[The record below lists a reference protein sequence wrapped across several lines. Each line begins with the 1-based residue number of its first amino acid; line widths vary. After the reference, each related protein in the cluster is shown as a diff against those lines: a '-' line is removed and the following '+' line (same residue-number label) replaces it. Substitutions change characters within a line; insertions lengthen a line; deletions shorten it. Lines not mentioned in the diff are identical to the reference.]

1 MAGARGGRLGAGRLP
16 PCPFSGDPAND
27 RPGSCRKSSMMKT
40 RHTLTLL
47 VLVALVVP
55 GLTGC
60 RAWRRGATAGATSHN
75 GSRAA
80 EAVDL
85 GNRLKEQGLDEQALK
100 EFERAIEINPTMT
113 TAYMGAGDIYR
124 DRGDF
129 ESAEKHYA
137 DAARTAP
144 DEFDPNYW
152 HGYALQM
159 LNRITEAVRAY
170 LRALSIRP
178 DDFNAN
184 LNLATSYLQLG
195 ENTQAVIY
203 AERAVRINPDDG
215 PARVNLGA
223 AYANAGRHAEAI
235 EQYEAAAEKMPLT
248 TELLL
253 NLAESQGK
261 VGRYAEMA
269 GTIREVIRQSPSA
282 LAYER
287 LGSALFRLGKYDDA
301 LDSFR
306 ESAKLDENHY
316 PAYNGVGVCLL
327 NQYLWSNKQ
336 NIGALDEARNA
347 LRRSLQIERDQPRI
361 AELLTRYGR

>member
-1 MAGARGGRLGAGRLP
+1 MNARQILTLATIAALVGPGLAGCRSGGGRGTAPRGTAVSSARAG
-16 PCPFSGDPAND
+16 
-27 RPGSCRKSSMMKT
+27 
-40 RHTLTLL
+40 
-47 VLVALVVP
+47 
-55 GLTGC
+55 
-60 RAWRRGATAGATSHN
+60 
-75 GSRAA
+75 

-85 GNRLKEQGLDEQALK
+85 GQRLREQGLMDQALR

-124 DRGDF
+124 ERGDY
-129 ESAEKHYA
+129 ESAERQYA
-137 DAARTAP
+137 DAVRTAP
-144 DEFDPNYW
+144 GEFDPNYW

-159 LNRITEAVRAY
+159 LNRVTEAVRAY

-178 DDFNAN
+178 EDFHAN
-184 LNLATSYLQLG
+184 LNLATAYLQLG
-195 ENTQAVIY
+195 ENAQAVIY

-223 AYANAGRHAEAI
+223 AYANAGRHGEAI
-235 EQYEAAAEKMPLT
+235 AQYEAAAEMMPLT

-287 LGSALFRLGKYDDA
+287 LGSALFRLGEYDDA
-301 LDSFR
+301 LDAFR
-306 ESAKLDENHY
+306 ASAEADPRHY
-316 PAYNGVGVCLL
+316 PAFNGIGVCLL
-327 NQYLWSNKQ
+327 NKYLWSDKQ
-336 NIGALDEARNA
+336 NIAALDEARNA
-347 LRRSLQIERDQPRI
+347 MRRSLQIERNQPRI